1 MHIAYM
7 SLLKTFSYLGAMSI
21 SVVYIWYKEI
31 IFFFFFFDNS
41 FGTKNQEVGVEEL
54 NHGSPYKENRA
65 MPLSYTALGVH
76 GHLISH

>member
-31 IFFFFFFDNS
+31 IFFFF
-41 FGTKNQEVGVEEL
+41 L
-54 NHGSPYKENRA
+54 
-65 MPLSYTALGVH
+65 
-76 GHLISH
+76 